1 MKIEKYEFVKN
12 NYYNIYLSN
21 GEVITLNEKVITKNE
36 LLLKKELTTELY
48 DKLIYENSVCE
59 AENAGIKYISIRL
72 RSIKEVRDYLYK
84 KKYLANVIDS
94 AICNLLNN
102 GYLDDNRFSKA
113 FIKDKLSFTNKGDY
127 KIRMELSQYGV
138 DSNIIEKNM
147 AMIDDDVIVNKI
159 RKIIDTV
166 KERVIL
172 SNIDPNALPE
182 IEENIS
188 SVMMEEKKKYI
199 QRESENI

>member
-94 AICNLLNN
+94 AIYNLLNN
-102 GYLDDNRFSKA
+102 GYLDDNRFAKA

-159 RKIIDTV
+159 RKIID
-166 KERVIL
+166 KDI
-172 SNIDPNALPE
+172 SNN
-182 IEENIS
+182 
-188 SVMMEEKKKYI
+188 KKYHGQELKNKI
-199 QRESENI
+199 YNHLITQGYSKEKVIEIINLYDF